1 LLRAFILGL
10 GLADDRRKLNGSG
23 RRYGFDE
30 DALHR
35 DLLGR
40 GFETW
45 CYRPFERLLEPLRG
59 ARSGAGNTLYVR
71 DIQRL
76 KERVQTAPRFRLGTG
91 AHI

>member
-45 CYRPFERLLEPLRG
+45 CYRPFGRLLEPLRG